1 VIPAESGQPV
11 TGITVP
17 GRDVFVVRDTSQVCV
32 YNSTSF
38 TSSHNL
44 KISESEKLKG
54 IVSCSHN
61 NCLYVRDST
70 AKIIYRY
77 DLSNHATT
85 KWSVNGGCRG
95 LSVTKCYNVL
105 VTLYENGRIQEYTTH
120 GSLIRDISLDSSID
134 HPWHCVQLSTGNFVV
149 SHFGGQH
156 RVCAVDRN
164 GHIIQSYGGSQ
175 GSGVGQLGNPRH
187 LAVDIHDNV
196 LAADYSNDKVQ
207 LLSPTLTHLG
217 DIVIPGHQLKHP
229 YALHFDEQNQRL
241 YIGERMFV
249 LVIVL

>member
-1 VIPAESGQPV
+1 LFVLLKSDEWEAKRNNPTKKSSDSTKFLIKSILLHVIPAESGQPV

-120 GSLIRDISLDSSID
+120 GSLIRDISLDSSIRN
-134 HPWHCVQLSTGNFVV
+134 PRHCVQLSTGNFVV
-149 SHFGGQH
+149 
-156 RVCAVDRN
+156 C
-164 GHIIQSYGGSQ
+164 
-175 GSGVGQLGNPRH
+175 
-187 LAVDIHDNV
+187 
-196 LAADYSNDKVQ
+196 
-207 LLSPTLTHLG
+207 HLG
-217 DIVIPGHQLKHP
+217 GNIE
-229 YALHFDEQNQRL
+229 Y
-241 YIGERMFV
+241 V
-249 LVIVL
+249 L